1 MTVEEGATA
10 NTGVW
15 ITFLLVSALYV
26 GLGITTV
33 LILRK
38 MSKRFRERGLAEHD
52 VPYGP
57 SGPAP
62 ATPEPEQVGV
72 P

>member
-1 MTVEEGATA
+1 MT
-10 NTGVW
+10 
-15 ITFLLVSALYV
+15 ILVILLYV
-26 GLGITTV
+26 GLGITTM

-38 MSKRFRERGLAEHD
+38 MSKRFRDRDVSEDE

-57 SGPAP
+57 SEPV
-62 ATPEPEQVGV
+62 PEPREREPVA

>member
-1 MTVEEGATA
+1 M
-10 NTGVW
+10 W
-15 ITFLLVSALYV
+15 ITFLLVAALYI

-38 MSKRFRERGLAEHD
+38 MSRRYRERGRDDVPPDDD

-57 SGPAP
+57 R
-62 ATPEPEQVGV
+62 EPVRDVTTRDEVSV
-72 P
+72 S

>member
-1 MTVEEGATA
+1 VEDAATG

-15 ITFLLVSALYV
+15 ITFLLVGVLYA
-26 GLGITTV
+26 GLGITTI

-38 MSKRFRERGLAEHD
+38 MSRRFREHTVRDDE

-57 SGPAP
+57 SAPPPVAP
-62 ATPEPEQVGV
+62 ADDEVSV
-72 P
+72 